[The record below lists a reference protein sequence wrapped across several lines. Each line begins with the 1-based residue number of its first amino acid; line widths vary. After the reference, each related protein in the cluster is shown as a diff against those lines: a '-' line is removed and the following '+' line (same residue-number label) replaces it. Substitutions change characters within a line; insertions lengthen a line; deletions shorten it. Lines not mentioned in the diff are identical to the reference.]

1 MLPFSS
7 DLKLMG
13 ACMSLNDELNIIY
26 VKGASERVLG
36 KCSRYLNKTGDGHY
50 IDEDVREK
58 A

>member
-13 ACMSLNDELNIIY
+13 ACMSLKEDLNIIY

-36 KCSRYLNKTGDGHY
+36 RCSKYLNKTGDNHY
-50 IDEDVREK
+50 ITDDVREN